1 VRGLAADS
9 DAVVPS
15 REEWPEPPPRTEA
28 GDALT
33 DVIVATFQLDGRLM
47 DVARRLARA
56 GGITATE
63 WRVLGGVLG
72 EPHSVAEIA
81 RLMGMTRQGVQR
93 VADELVDRGLAEY
106 RPNPAHRRAK
116 LLACTEA
123 GHWAIRQIAL
133 VQRPWADRIGAQ
145 VGTAELRKTLTTIR
159 KLLSALDA
167 DEATRAVGVRSG
179 ARHRRR
185 AARVRAGGRVNLQH
199 EARLDQ

>member
-1 VRGLAADS
+1 MRGLAAES
-9 DAVVPS
+9 DAVVPP
-15 REEWPEPPPRTEA
+15 RAEWPEPSPRTEA

-33 DVIVATFQLDGRLM
+33 DALIATFQLDGRLM
-47 DVARRLARA
+47 DIARRLARA
-56 GGITATE
+56 GGITASE

-116 LLACTEA
+116 LLTCTEA

-133 VQRPWADRIGAQ
+133 VQRPWADRIGGHIGA
-145 VGTAELRKTLTTIR
+145 AELRETLTTIR
-159 KLLSALDA
+159 RLLTALDA
-167 DEATRAVGVRSG
+167 DEATRAVGVCSG

-185 AARVRAGGRVNLQH
+185 AAPVRART
-199 EARLDQ
+199 E

>member
-1 VRGLAADS
+1 VRGLAAES
-9 DAVVPS
+9 DRVVPP
-15 REEWPEPPPRTEA
+15 REEWPEPPPRTQA

-33 DVIVATFQLDGRLM
+33 DAIIATFQLDGRLM
-47 DVARRLARA
+47 DIARRLARA

-93 VADELVDRGLAEY
+93 VADELVGRGLAEY

-123 GHWAIRQIAL
+123 GHWAIRRIAL
-133 VQRPWADRIGAQ
+133 VQRPWADRIAEQIGA
-145 VGTAELRKTLTTIR
+145 AELRQTLTTIR
-159 KLLSALDA
+159 SLLTALDA
-167 DEATRAVGVRSG
+167 DEATRAIRSARAGSDCMTGSSSWALG
-179 ARHRRR
+179 ARRTTKR
-185 AARVRAGGRVNLQH
+185 AAR
-199 EARLDQ
+199 